1 MTNAISLET
10 AYLRANPGCE
20 VSRHTVGGLLRRAA
34 ERAPSRTALKMRSP
48 ADSDRRTWTYGQL
61 LGDAELVGKALL
73 TRFRPG
79 DHVAIWAPNVAE
91 WWLMEFG
98 AALAGVV
105 LVTVIPASTERELR
119 YILEDSGAVGL
130 FAVGEYRG
138 EDRAPIL
145 DRIRADLPQL
155 REVVLLDRLGAFIAE
170 TGVRPDDPLPE
181 IGPDDLVMI
190 QYTSGTT
197 GPPKGAVMRHR
208 GVVNTSKFATER
220 FGLDE
225 GSVWLNCMPMSHTG
239 GSVHSTLGTLW
250 NLGTMIM
257 VPQFDAGLMLRLIE
271 EESANWITTVPTM
284 AIRLME
290 HPDFSLYSMDSL
302 RVHCCGGA
310 PVAPELVE
318 RVETGMRCDFI
329 MLYGQTEM
337 SGMICQTFRGDSLEH
352 ISETV
357 GFPLGPTEVRISAQG
372 SQEAL
377 PVGTVGEICF
387 RSYGVFAGY
396 HGNEKATAEAI
407 EPDGW
412 FRTGDLGTMRS
423 DGYLTITGRLKDMLI
438 RGGENIY
445 PREIEDVLME
455 HPAVVETAVFGV
467 PDVQWGEQIVGA
479 VRLTHPAAVSAED
492 LSSFLRSRIAGHK
505 VPRSWW
511 FVETMPATSS
521 GKIQKFALRDEYLR
535 THADLDGR

>member
-1 MTNAISLET
+1 MSEVISLET

-20 VSRHTVGGLLRRAA
+20 LSEHTIGSLLRRAA
-34 ERAPSRTALKMRSP
+34 GSAPSRTALKIRSSGD
-48 ADSDRRTWTYGQL
+48 ADRRMWTYEQL
-61 LGDAELVGKALL
+61 LDDAERVAKALL
-73 TRFRPG
+73 KRFQPG

-119 YILEDSGAVGL
+119 YVLEDSGAVGL
-130 FAVGEYRG
+130 FATGEYRG
-138 EDRAPIL
+138 EDRGPVL
-145 DRIRADLPQL
+145 ERVGADLPQL
-155 REVVLLDRLGAFIAE
+155 REVVRLDRLDGYIAAA
-170 TGVRPDDPLPE
+170 GVRVDDPLPDV
-181 IGPDDLVMI
+181 GPDDLVMV

-208 GVVNTSKFATER
+208 GVVNTSMFATER
-220 FGLDE
+220 FGLGE
-225 GSVWLNCMPMSHTG
+225 GSVWLNCMPMAHTG

-290 HPDFSLYSMDSL
+290 HPDFPRYSMTSL
-302 RVHCCGGA
+302 RVHACGGA

-318 RVETGMRCDFI
+318 RIETNMGCDFI
-329 MLYGQTEM
+329 MIYGQTEM

-352 ISETV
+352 VAETV
-357 GFPLGPTEVRISAQG
+357 GFPLGPTEVRISAPG

-377 PVGTVGEICF
+377 PVGAVGEICY
-387 RSYGVFAGY
+387 RSFGVFAGY
-396 HGNEKATAEAI
+396 HGNQKATAEAI

-455 HPAVVETAVFGV
+455 HPAVVETAVFGI
-467 PDVQWGEQIVGA
+467 PDVEWGEQIVAA
-479 VRLTHPAAVSAED
+479 VRLTEPAAVSGED
-492 LSSFLRSRIAGHK
+492 LTTFVRSRIAAHK
-505 VPRSWW
+505 TPRSWW
-511 FVETMPATSS
+511 FVEVMPATSS
-521 GKIQKFALRDEYLR
+521 GKIQKFALREEYLR
-535 THADLDGR
+535 AHSPT